1 MGEGHRPE
9 AFAVIQSADLKDAEA
24 FHRHFVSVFQRGKF
38 HDVFSLKS
46 INESGKG
53 ELDQLPELVDF
64 ANRLEKATIDTIE
77 SGKMTGD
84 LALITSLPN
93 PKKLNSEEFILAI
106 KETLDMEA

>member
-1 MGEGHRPE
+1 MTRICVDSFPAAPALMYLVESAFSDCPPE
-9 AFAVIQSADLKDAEA
+9 TIRSDGRYRAVQPYIGGS
-24 FHRHFVSVFQRGKF
+24 
-38 HDVFSLKS
+38 
-46 INESGKG
+46 
-53 ELDQLPELVDF
+53 
-64 ANRLEKATIDTIE
+64 IDTIE